1 MDPIADMLT
10 RIRNAQA
17 VDKDEV
23 LIPYSSMKFQIA
35 KILEKKELVGEVD
48 KVGRKKKS
56 VRISLKYE
64 EDGTPHIRGLKR
76 VSKQGQRIY
85 KRAGDLRAV
94 RGGFGTGIISTSQGL
109 VTIDEARKRGVGG
122 EVICE
127 IW

>member
-56 VRISLKYE
+56 VRISLEYE